1 MTELYMITT
10 DRQHDTTTYLSFRLI
25 GPVRAT

>member
-1 MTELYMITT
+1 MTELYMMVT
-10 DRQHDTTTYLSFRLI
+10 DRQHDKTIYMNFRLI